1 MVAIGEHIRLKREE
15 RSAGIHEVKTRQAVL
30 HCNFL
35 RPQVLLHCDWE
46 ICTALHRSVICNKDG
61 LMTLNHADARNETG
75 AWRLI
80 VVHAVSRD
88 RAEFEERCVRVQY
101 PIDSFTDEHLAPF
114 FVPLYRGF
122 TATFLNCFELGAE
135 FVYELLHGC
144 QSRHNCKRGIT
155 SSVHYFERNR

>member
-1 MVAIGEHIRLKREE
+1 QRRPAKKDCALIAHNDRLIAHGRHVSSTRRTRTQNSSDLINTFTRHASLVVKDAPEMVAIGEHIRLKREE

-80 VVHAVSRD
+80 VVHAVSRE
-88 RAEFEERCVRVQY
+88 RAE
-101 PIDSFTDEHLAPF
+101 
-114 FVPLYRGF
+114 
-122 TATFLNCFELGAE
+122 
-135 FVYELLHGC
+135 
-144 QSRHNCKRGIT
+144 
-155 SSVHYFERNR
+155 